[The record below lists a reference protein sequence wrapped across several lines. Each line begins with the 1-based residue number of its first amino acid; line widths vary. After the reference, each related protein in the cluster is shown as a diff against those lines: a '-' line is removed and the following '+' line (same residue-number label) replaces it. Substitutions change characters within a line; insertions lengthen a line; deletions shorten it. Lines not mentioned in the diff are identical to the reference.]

1 MSHQPSRLE
10 RSLFAER
17 VLALVDSIPRGRVA
31 TYGQL
36 AREVGFPRHA
46 RHVGRVLSGLSPGS
60 PLPWH
65 RVLSGAGRIAE
76 RARGDLREQRRRLQ
90 REGVVFDAR
99 GRVDLARFQWRPF
112 FPDAVPP
119 KSQLTARA
127 GAVIP

>member
-1 MSHQPSRLE
+1 MSHKPSRLE

-17 VLALVDSIPRGRVA
+17 VLALLDSIPRGRVA

-46 RHVGRVLSGLSPGS
+46 RHVGRVLAALSPGS

-65 RVLSGAGRIAE
+65 RVLNGAGRIAE
-76 RARGDLREQRRRLQ
+76 RARGELREQRRRLQ
-90 REGVVFDAR
+90 REGIVFDLR
-99 GRVDLARFQWRPF
+99 GRVDLTRFQWRPF

-119 KSQLTARA
+119 KTPLTRRT
-127 GAVIP
+127 GGVIP